1 MLTSVMVPVQRQ
13 FTDYYT
19 VEHITEYQPRQYEE
33 KVIEMVPEE
42 RVHKKRLYL
51 PVET

>member
-1 MLTSVMVPVQRQ
+1 MLTSVMVPVQRKY
-13 FTDYYT
+13 TDYYM
-19 VEHITEYQPRQYEE
+19 VEHITEYKPREYEE

-42 RVHKKRLYL
+42 IVQRKRMYL